1 MAVLLVDTNVISYAD
16 NEHSLWTSYEPILR
30 GNTLLT
36 AAQTVAE
43 LRFGAMVKHWGERR
57 RTRLEMLLSSYTVA
71 YPNDAV
77 CTEWAKVRTTS
88 YQLGRPISQ
97 SDAWIAATALAL
109 GIPLVTHNRRDF
121 DFVPELEL
129 ISENPT

>member
-16 NEHSLWTSYEPILR
+16 NEHSLWNVYEPILS

-43 LRFGAMVKHWGERR
+43 LRFGAMVKRWGERR

-88 YQLGRPISQ
+88 YQLGRPIS
-97 SDAWIAATALAL
+97 
-109 GIPLVTHNRRDF
+109 
-121 DFVPELEL
+121 
-129 ISENPT
+129 